1 MRLDKPKTTIIIVS
15 ILTVL
20 CAGSF
25 FAVRMINNSVKT
37 EQPVTISSM
46 DMQAAPSD
54 TVPTETAPPLDTT
67 QLVAPTEETMNT
79 DLFTTFD
86 MEELTSATE
95 ETEVPTMDY
104 NVVTTKEFTVPS
116 TTAPTTKITIPTTT
130 AKPATT
136 KASGNKDD
144 RPTDEEAQ
152 EVIQR
157 AAVFS
162 NGFLGY
168 QYNRDGNYYYTVNDP
183 WQRNFGFNTLYDI
196 GAPFLNFYYD
206 TVRLKFTYKKK
217 DWLVQL
223 WKGQY
228 GLVFVGAE
236 IGLYYKDAG
245 DSGVHYDAVS
255 DEDALY
261 MSMSF
266 YRNGEERLTREYAKY
281 WWCTGFVPGSLESFR
296 DRSELAMRARITM
309 KDNEMLQLF
318 CAALEKNRF
327 VKDKTYSVSGK
338 DVYINWG

>member
-25 FAVRMINNSVKT
+25 FAVRLINKNT
-37 EQPVTISSM
+37 GIEQPVTISSL
-46 DMQAAPSD
+46 DTQAQ
-54 TVPTETAPPLDTT
+54 PTGEQTEEPTSETAAPLDTT
-67 QLVAPTEETMNT
+67 QLIAPTEDTLNT

-86 MEELTSATE
+86 MADLTT
-95 ETEVPTMDY
+95 ETEPTEIPTVDY
-104 NVVTTKEFTVPS
+104 NTVTTTEPPFTTRSPDV
-116 TTAPTTKITIPTTT
+116 TASEPV
-130 AKPATT
+130 
-136 KASGNKDD
+136 SGEDPD
-144 RPTDEEAQ
+144 

-168 QYNRDGNYYYTVNDP
+168 QYDRAGQYYYTVNDP

-206 TVRLKFTYKKK
+206 TFRVKFTYKKM
-217 DWLVQL
+217 DWLIQF

-228 GLVFVGAE
+228 GLVFVGSE
-236 IGLYYKDAG
+236 IGCYYKPVD
-245 DSGVHYDAVS
+245 DDGVHYDAVS

-261 MSMSF
+261 MSMTF

-281 WWCTGFVPGSLESFR
+281 WWCTGFVPGSLSSFR
-296 DRSELAMRARITM
+296 DRSELSMRARLTM
-309 KDNEMLQLF
+309 KDKTMLSLF
-318 CAALEKNRF
+318 CASLEKNGF
-327 VKDKTYSVSGK
+327 VRDDNYSVSGL
-338 DVYINWG
+338 DVYISWN